1 LNAAKIGIIS
11 GTCKEISRNLT
22 IKFHFSWKFPIFAG
36 MKWFRKLIE
45 DLGPGYAALYL
56 CYIAG
61 HVLMGG
67 ILGATVTYIVIRSI
81 GRS

>member
-1 LNAAKIGIIS
+1 
-11 GTCKEISRNLT
+11 
-22 IKFHFSWKFPIFAG
+22 
-36 MKWFRKLIE
+36 MKWFRKLIK

-67 ILGATVTYIVIRSI
+67 IVGAAVTYIVIRSI

>member
-1 LNAAKIGIIS
+1 
-11 GTCKEISRNLT
+11 
-22 IKFHFSWKFPIFAG
+22 